1 MSEPTN
7 DDTMLSDLESRVLGC
22 LMEKQMTTPD
32 YYPLTL
38 NSLVT
43 ACNQKSSRVPVM
55 NLSPSQVGGVVN
67 GLRGRGLITARMD
80 GRADKFE
87 QHLSRKL
94 NLNSKERAII
104 CVLMLRGAL
113 TLNEIRI
120 NTGRMVTFDEGEE
133 LQDLVQGLIER
144 EEPLVVK
151 LPRVSGQR
159 EDRYMQLLCGEPD
172 IEALSSGIGGSTGG
186 SNISNDQSDRIT
198 QLEQEVVSLRQEL
211 AELRDLVGQR

>member
-1 MSEPTN
+1 MDEAAN
-7 DDTMLSDLESRVLGC
+7 GDAMLSDLESRVLGC

-43 ACNQKSSRVPVM
+43 ACNQKSSRLSVM
-55 NLSPSQVGGVVN
+55 NLTPGQVGGVVN
-67 GLRGRGLITARMD
+67 GLRGRGLVTARMD

-94 NLNSKERAII
+94 SLNSKERAIV

-120 NTGRMVTFDEGEE
+120 NTGRMVSFDEGEE
-133 LQDLVQGLIER
+133 LQQLVQGLIER
-144 EEPLVVK
+144 DEPIVVK
-151 LPRVSGQR
+151 LPKASGQR
-159 EDRYMQLLCGEPD
+159 EDRYMQLLCGEAD
-172 IEALSSGIGGSTGG
+172 IEALNSDAGGSAG
-186 SNISNDQSDRIT
+186 SSKASVGQGERIT
-198 QLEQEVVSLRQEL
+198 QLEQEVLSLRQEL
-211 AELRDLVGQR
+211 AELRELIDRK

>member
-1 MSEPTN
+1 
-7 DDTMLSDLESRVLGC
+7 
-22 LMEKQMTTPD
+22 
-32 YYPLTL
+32 
-38 NSLVT
+38 
-43 ACNQKSSRVPVM
+43 
-55 NLSPSQVGGVVN
+55 
-67 GLRGRGLITARMD
+67 
-80 GRADKFE
+80 
-87 QHLSRKL
+87 
-94 NLNSKERAII
+94 
-104 CVLMLRGAL
+104 
-113 TLNEIRI
+113 
-120 NTGRMVTFDEGEE
+120 MVTFDEGEE

>member
-1 MSEPTN
+1 MNEAAN
-7 DDTMLSDLESRVLGC
+7 GDAMLSDLESRVLGC

-55 NLSPSQVGGVVN
+55 NLMPGQVGGVVN
-67 GLRGRGLITARMD
+67 GLRSKGLVTARMD

-94 NLNSKERAII
+94 SLNSKERAIV

-113 TLNEIRI
+113 TLNELRI
-120 NTGRMVTFDEGEE
+120 NTGRMVSFDEGEE
-133 LQDLVQGLIER
+133 LQQLVQGLIER
-144 EEPLVVK
+144 DEPIIVK
-151 LPRVSGQR
+151 LPRASGQR
-159 EDRYMQLLCGEPD
+159 EDRYMQLLCGEAD
-172 IEALSSGIGGSTGG
+172 IEALNSGVGGSAG
-186 SNISNDQSDRIT
+186 SSKASVGQGERIT
-198 QLEQEVVSLRQEL
+198 QLEQEVLSLRQEL
-211 AELRDLVGQR
+211 AELRELIDRK